1 VKGGEVE
8 MSEQVKGKKRRAYQK
23 PQIECVKLVPE
34 EAVLAGCKPGPGPQG
49 ASCNLLLGAICSEV
63 TS

>member
-1 VKGGEVE
+1 MQGRDHTSPGPPAAATRRPYVRPTLEV
-8 MSEQVKGKKRRAYQK
+8 VN
-23 PQIECVKLVPE
+23 LLPE

-49 ASCNLLLGAICSEV
+49 ASCNLALGAICRDV